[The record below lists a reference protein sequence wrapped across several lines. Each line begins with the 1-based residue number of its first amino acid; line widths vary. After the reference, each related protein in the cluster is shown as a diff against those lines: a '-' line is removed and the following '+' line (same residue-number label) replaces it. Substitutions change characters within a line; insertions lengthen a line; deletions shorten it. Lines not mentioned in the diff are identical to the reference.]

1 MPSELDPIFQFVHE
15 ATAHFPRRKQ
25 RLMAAYYVRALQPGN
40 PVNLRQA
47 VPPNLYPAVR
57 HFLAESD
64 WDHREVMWRAAAQV
78 LPQMDVEWLACHVSA
93 VADKWSFAWLAA
105 YDGEHA
111 LPLDLVLVGPAGL
124 TRSRPEYMSAQ
135 LELLREAPDSLLTR
149 APLGIA
155 DALAED
161 AAVRRWL
168 AERGVT
174 YSAKVKPTAR
184 ALGSVV
190 DRSGRRPLQVVIDT
204 MQGDASAIEDVPM
217 TWAARSLKL
226 RAPDGVVSEEVV
238 VSYWHDDRLA
248 AVVLTNERD
257 KTQIALNFNPAQRR
271 LRALPAMRWRRTG
284 LRGARAWEHHL
295 ALLTVLQACQVLR
308 SSEHR
313 G

>member
-1 MPSELDPIFQFVHE
+1 MTNELDPIFRFVHE

-25 RLMAAYYVRALQPGN
+25 RLMAAYYVRALQTGN

-47 VPPNLYPAVR
+47 VPSNLYPAVR

-93 VADKWSFAWLAA
+93 VANKWSFAWLAA
-105 YDGEHA
+105 YDADHV

-124 TRSRPEYMSAQ
+124 TRSRPEYMAAQ
-135 LELLREAPDSLLTR
+135 LELLREAPDLLLTQ

-168 AERGVT
+168 AKRGVT

-184 ALGSVV
+184 TLGSVM
-190 DRSGRRPLQVVIDT
+190 DKSGQRPLQAVADA
-204 MQGDASAIEDVPM
+204 MQGNAVAVADVPM

-226 RAPDGVVSEEVV
+226 RAPDGVVSKEVAV
-238 VSYWHDDRLA
+238 CYWHDDRLA
-248 AVVLTNERD
+248 AVVLTNQRD
-257 KTQIALNFNPAQRR
+257 KAQIARNFNPAQRR

-295 ALLTVLQACQVLR
+295 ALVAVLQGYRLWG
-308 SSEHR
+308 HT
-313 G
+313 GKP

>member
-1 MPSELDPIFQFVHE
+1 MSDDLDPIFQFVHE

-25 RLMAAYYVRALQPGN
+25 RLMAAYYVRALQTGN

-47 VPPNLYPAVR
+47 VPANLYPAVR

-78 LPQMDVEWLACHVSA
+78 LPAMEVEWLACHVST
-93 VADKWSFAWLAA
+93 VADKWTFAWLGA
-105 YDGEHA
+105 YDAERV
-111 LPLDLVLVGPAGL
+111 LPVDLVLVGPSGMI
-124 TRSRPEYMSAQ
+124 RSRPDYIAAQ

-161 AAVRRWL
+161 ASVRRWL
-168 AERGVT
+168 AERSVT

-190 DRSGRRPLQVVIDT
+190 DSSGRRPLQAVVDE
-204 MQGDASAIEDVPM
+204 MQGEANAIKDLPM

-226 RAPDGVVSEEVV
+226 RAPDGVVGEEVAIY
-238 VSYWHDDRLA
+238 YWHDDRLA

-257 KTQIALNFNPAQRR
+257 KAQIARNFNPAQRR

-284 LRGARAWEHHL
+284 LRGAQAWEHHL
-295 ALLTVLQACQVLR
+295 ALIAVLQG
-308 SSEHR
+308 HR
-313 G
+313 VAAELT